1 MERFTENWLDIGF
14 LSWKS
19 IYINRMLCVRLIVKS
34 HQEVVEEE
42 YQELIEKD
50 VGEGNID

>member
-1 MERFTENWLDIGF
+1 
-14 LSWKS
+14 
-19 IYINRMLCVRLIVKS
+19 MLCVRLIVKS

-50 VGEGNID
+50 VGEGNIDEGDEVVLDNT